1 MNKNV
6 RKVLS
11 TRNDIINAFKKLRA
25 KESEQGEEGQT
36 KSVSLDDLLYISVEK
51 LKEIKKGHDE
61 DKGFKKDENIE
72 KGRNALEGFVN
83 DIIDRKIINKKDLV
97 NEYLEKVS
105 VYKNKIKVKSTYKRS
120 NFRKLL
126 NYIERIEFAFF
137 GEQIPRS

>member
-36 KSVSLDDLLYISVEK
+36 KSVSLDDLLYISVDK

-61 DKGFKKDENIE
+61 DKGFKKDENTE

>member
-36 KSVSLDDLLYISVEK
+36 KSVSLDDLLYISVDK